1 MAVKKFKLEYLP
13 KKVLVA
19 TVEIPIGLIE
29 NPLFYKDLVEKV
41 LDIPSLKDWNCA
53 SLNIINITVKDSN
66 GTQYI
71 IEEKNTL
78 SKRILEFYKVDG
90 VSNNL
95 KLCQI

>member
-1 MAVKKFKLEYLP
+1 MVKKFKLEYLP
-13 KKVLVA
+13 NKVLIA
-19 TVEIPIGLIE
+19 TVEIPIDLIE

-90 VSNNL
+90 VSNKL